1 MAQKRIVVTT
11 FGSLGDL
18 HPYLAL
24 AFGLRARGHDVIVA
38 TGECYRRKIEALG
51 LGFAVVR
58 PDSAWVTDPEKMRW
72 FSHRRW
78 GLIRVAKME
87 LRWLREAY
95 EDTLVA
101 AAGADLL
108 VGNLA
113 SYSARLVAEKTGI
126 PWASAMHIPM
136 LFYSAYDPPML
147 TGLPIPSKSLRFLGP
162 RFWGP
167 LGRFLKWSMGWLAA
181 PLHRFR
187 RQIGL
192 PPVTELNPLTD
203 GHSPLLHLAL
213 FSKLLMDKQP
223 DWPSQTLVTGFP
235 WYDQNGSAG
244 LPPDL
249 VRFLDNGPPPI
260 VFTLGT
266 ALAADPGSFYERSAL
281 AAKSLGRRAVL
292 IVEDS
297 RHRPQSLPDCVVASG
312 YAPFSELFPRAA
324 AVVHHGGIGTTGL
337 AMLSGCPMLVMP
349 CAWDQADN
357 AERAVRLGIART
369 IPRHR
374 YTPARVAAELHH
386 LLDNPT
392 YTRRA
397 SAVREQVRQEDGVQ
411 VACDALSGLLQRA
424 SPNSVTL

>member
-24 AFGLRARGHDVIVA
+24 ALGLRARGHDAIVA
-38 TGECYRRKIEALG
+38 TGECYRHKIEALG
-51 LGFAVVR
+51 LGFAVIR
-58 PDSAWVTDPEKMRW
+58 PDSAWVTDPEQLRW

-78 GLIRVAKME
+78 SLIRVAQMQ

-95 EDTLVA
+95 EDTLVV

-113 SYSARLVAEKTGI
+113 SYAARLVAEKTGV
-126 PWASAMHIPM
+126 PWASAMHLPM
-136 LFYSAYDPPML
+136 LLYSAYDPPLL
-147 TGLPIPSKSLRFLGP
+147 TGLPIPTKSLRFLGP

-213 FSKLLMDKQP
+213 FSKLLMDKQL